1 MAHSFPP
8 SKARAAAF
16 ATFAAGAPVGG
27 AFGTLIGGVLTQLT
41 AKSWRSSFY
50 LSTGLTALCLIGG
63 LLTFDADHIPP
74 DVDRRVD
81 WTGAVLV
88 TVGLVLIVFVLGQGQ
103 IAPEGWRTPYII
115 ALLVI
120 GIVFVALFLVWEHY
134 LEKAMDDP
142 TRPKSRWTPPP
153 LMRLSL
159 WARAK
164 GRMSVILAIAFLNW
178 SGFLSW
184 NFWVQLFYQNY
195 LELTPVKT
203 MVRFIPM
210 FITGILCNFFVAL
223 VVGKLSL
230 VVFAVVGTLFTAS
243 AGILFALIEPNKTYW
258 AFGFPSTVF
267 SVFGADFVY
276 SAGTIFIAKIAMP
289 HEQSVAGALF
299 QTMTQLGTAFGL
311 TVTTIV
317 FDGVVKQQA
326 ADLGITVN
334 AAGSNAPQ
342 SAQLSGYR
350 ASQWTAA
357 AFCLLAALLGA
368 IFLRG
373 VGIVGHR
380 KHENS
385 SEETMTNEPKDIAN
399 DRNSASS
406 SPRTLPTSTT
416 LAELRSHDKAKSTLN
431 SGTIGGSS
439 ALPTSTTLAA
449 GSSLQDIG
457 KEQRM

>member
-1 MAHSFPP
+1 M
-8 SKARAAAF
+8 
-16 ATFAAGAPVGG
+16 
-27 AFGTLIGGVLTQLT
+27 
-41 AKSWRSSFY
+41 
-50 LSTGLTALCLIGG
+50 
-63 LLTFDADHIPP
+63 LTFDKDHISP

-81 WTGAVLV
+81 WIGAALV

-103 IAPEGWRTPYII
+103 IAPEGWKTPYII
-115 ALLVI
+115 ALLISGVI
-120 GIVFVALFLVWEHY
+120 FLALFLFWEHR
-134 LEKAMDDP
+134 LEKALDDP

-164 GRMSVILAIAFLNW
+164 GRMSVILMIAFLNW

-184 NFWVQLFYQNY
+184 SFWVQLYYQNY
-195 LELTPVKT
+195 LGLTPVKT

-210 FITGILCNFFVAL
+210 FITGILCNFVVAL
-223 VVGKLSL
+223 LIGKVPL

-289 HEQSVAGALF
+289 HELSVAGALF

-311 TVTTIV
+311 TISTIV
-317 FDGVVKQQA
+317 FDGVVKQQS
-326 ADLGITVN
+326 ADQGVTVN
-334 AAGSNAPQ
+334 SSGTNAPL

-350 ASQWTAA
+350 GSQWTAA
-357 AFCLLAALLGA
+357 SFCLFASLLAA

-380 KHENS
+380 KHDNP
-385 SEETMTNEPKDIAN
+385 SEETMTNEPKDIA
-399 DRNSASS
+399 SAGTSAAP
-406 SPRTLPTSTT
+406 SPR
-416 LAELRSHDKAKSTLN
+416 
-431 SGTIGGSS
+431 
-439 ALPTSTTLAA
+439 ALPTSTTLAGSQLHDKTKSTSTSGAMDSLNPLPTSTTLTA
-449 GSSLQDIG
+449 GSSFRG
-457 KEQRM
+457 VEKEERV